1 MASIWALIALGPLRY
16 REAGS
21 KTRWKLSRPRYRG
34 CPLDVRI
41 NVNDDAE
48 VCLTILGNGRSG
60 ADCVEQNSNGAHTE
74 VTQGVDDAEDL
85 FVDTMTPS

>member
-1 MASIWALIALGPLRY
+1 MASIWALGPLQY

-34 CPLDVRI
+34 CPRDVRI
-41 NVNDDAE
+41 KVHDDAE

-60 ADCVEQNSNGAHTE
+60 QITSKRTVTVHTLKSLE
-74 VTQGVDDAEDL
+74 V
-85 FVDTMTPS
+85 